1 MYQLQAHEV
10 NFAMEA
16 SRKSRNAF
24 ASANSSPSVGKNADG
39 ISSIK
44 KALDFSFQDVE
55 GLLHLVRHAAEAINR

>member
-1 MYQLQAHEV
+1 
-10 NFAMEA
+10 MEA

-24 ASANSSPSVGKNADG
+24 GAANSSLAVDKIADG

-55 GLLHLVRHAAEAINR
+55 ELLRLVKVAAEAINR